1 MKIHISSLVL
11 ITLLITFS
19 NSNSMDRPVSA
30 IIVQRTARMV
40 PTVVDANNTAW
51 TLTDLKDAI
60 IFELQSPPCLTSQEE
75 PSLEQNYKEILLGL
89 FRCGNRLEHEL

>member
-51 TLTDLKDAI
+51 TLTDQVHQAI
-60 IFELQSPPCLTSQEE
+60 TDL
-75 PSLEQNYKEILLGL
+75 
-89 FRCGNRLEHEL
+89 